1 MGLELRPCF
10 PWGGSKEGRLTPQV
24 VPWLH
29 HAKAKPQLRSGP
41 VSRQTQLSLRK
52 WLWPGTQSGWP
63 GALQDLELA
72 GTKAHQA
79 PCSEPLSRLHQLPSS
94 QCLLQM
100 KLVLFINKNL
110 FSPFPL
116 PLRQFHLEAQA
127 ILELMSL
134 VAILLSQDLNT
145 KIIKVTT
152 LNKNFF

>member
-10 PWGGSKEGRLTPQV
+10 SWGGSKEGRLTPQV
-24 VPWLH
+24 VFH
-29 HAKAKPQLRSGP
+29 HAKARPQLRSGP

-52 WLWPGTQSGWP
+52 WLWPGTLSGWP
-63 GALQDLELA
+63 GALQDRELA
-72 GTKAHQA
+72 GTSAHRA
-79 PCSEPLSRLHQLPSS
+79 PCSEPLSHLHQLPSS

-116 PLRQFHLEAQA
+116 PLRHFHLEAQA